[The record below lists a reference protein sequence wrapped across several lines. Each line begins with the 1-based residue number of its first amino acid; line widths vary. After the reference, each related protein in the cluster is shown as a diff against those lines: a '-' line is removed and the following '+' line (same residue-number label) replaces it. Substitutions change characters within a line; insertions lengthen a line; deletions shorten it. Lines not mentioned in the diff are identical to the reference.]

1 MGWEGLDCDDLR
13 TCSLRSVY
21 GNSRSIKFC
30 QCGKAWASVESG
42 VQHALASY
50 CMLRFQ
56 RTSKCLSS
64 SSTYDTMI
72 LAECFP
78 PSKMVFNHHQLRA
91 GREGMAKIKSIIHA
105 KLKARRLTSTQF
117 VATKTKMLKLFSIQ
131 LLILFSKCQ
140 PAHWL
145 DLTANSYVARPVGYW
160 PILGRKRHLGD
171 QKQRR
176 SPFAKSFWNQ
186 SLSLSFSII
195 PRRFE
200 TNWLLHFVIS
210 F

>member
-1 MGWEGLDCDDLR
+1 MTYCLNPQFSWEADHRVSCHKTTQMGWEGLDCVDLR

-21 GNSRSIKFC
+21 E
-30 QCGKAWASVESG
+30 AWASVESG

-56 RTSKCLSS
+56 RTSKSRCLSS

-78 PSKMVFNHHQLRA
+78 PRNIVFNHHQLRA

-117 VATKTKMLKLFSIQ
+117 VATKTKCVEIIFDTVAVFFPNVNLHID
-131 LLILFSKCQ
+131 LI
-140 PAHWL
+140 
-145 DLTANSYVARPVGYW
+145 
-160 PILGRKRHLGD
+160 
-171 QKQRR
+171 
-176 SPFAKSFWNQ
+176 
-186 SLSLSFSII
+186 
-195 PRRFE
+195 
-200 TNWLLHFVIS
+200 
-210 F
+210 